1 MGSNLRI
8 VIAKPGL
15 DGHDRGAK
23 VVART
28 LRDAGH
34 EVIYTGL
41 RRTAKQIV
49 ETVRDEDARFLG
61 LSSLSGAHNH
71 LFPRVCELLIE
82 EGLSDVIVF
91 GGGIIPEDDRPALF
105 SSGIKA
111 IFGPGTPTNEI
122 LEFIDTASSMDDVG
136 VGAKTDWHWQST
148 AGGEILNLELINDAI
163 NGDRRSL
170 ARTLSGIEN
179 GTLNIMEIQQ
189 NADIPNRIDS
199 GNWKSLAITGAP
211 GVGKSCLIDKL
222 LSIWAGS
229 GMKIALLAIDP
240 SSPRTGGALLGDR
253 VRITSV
259 DDDSLKENI
268 YIRSIATRK
277 SSGNV
282 PLIVADMVEFLH
294 MAGWERVVIETV
306 GSGQSEV
313 RCAAIADRIVVV
325 EGPARGDG
333 VQAEKAGLLELADA
347 VIVNKSDLKGAEKH
361 AEELLESFE
370 LGLGDVPPVML
381 TSALNETGISE
392 AADALLDLPDTGRS
406 VRARWRERLL
416 AHYERK
422 ILESPDLEEILSLL
436 AVGSISV
443 DEAINTLVGR

>member
-1 MGSNLRI
+1 M
-8 VIAKPGL
+8 
-15 DGHDRGAK
+15 D
-23 VVART
+23 
-28 LRDAGH
+28 
-34 EVIYTGL
+34 
-41 RRTAKQIV
+41 
-49 ETVRDEDARFLG
+49 LG
-61 LSSLSGAHNH
+61 
-71 LFPRVCELLIE
+71 
-82 EGLSDVIVF
+82 
-91 GGGIIPEDDRPALF
+91 
-105 SSGIKA
+105 
-111 IFGPGTPTNEI
+111 
-122 LEFIDTASSMDDVG
+122 
-136 VGAKTDWHWQST
+136 Q
-148 AGGEILNLELINDAI
+148 INDAI

-170 ARTLSGIEN
+170 ARTLSAIEN
-179 GTLNIMEIQQ
+179 GSININDVKQ
-189 NADIPNRIDS
+189 NVKITSKLQAPN
-199 GNWKSLAITGAP
+199 WQSLAITGAP

-229 GMKIALLAIDP
+229 GLKVALLAIDP

-259 DDDSLKENI
+259 DDESLKDNI

-282 PLIVADMVEFLH
+282 PLIVADMVDFLH

-347 VIVNKSDLKGAEKH
+347 VIVNKSDLSGAEKH

-370 LGLGDVPPVML
+370 LGLGDAPPVML
-381 TSALNETGISE
+381 TSALNESGVAE
-392 AADALLDLPDTGRS
+392 AASVLLDLPDSGRS

-422 ILESPDLEEILSLL
+422 ILESAKLDDILSSL
-436 AVGSISV
+436 ATGSISI
-443 DEAINTLVGR
+443 DDALSILGGR

>member
-1 MGSNLRI
+1 MN
-8 VIAKPGL
+8 
-15 DGHDRGAK
+15 
-23 VVART
+23 
-28 LRDAGH
+28 
-34 EVIYTGL
+34 
-41 RRTAKQIV
+41 
-49 ETVRDEDARFLG
+49 
-61 LSSLSGAHNH
+61 
-71 LFPRVCELLIE
+71 
-82 EGLSDVIVF
+82 F
-91 GGGIIPEDDRPALF
+91 G
-105 SSGIKA
+105 
-111 IFGPGTPTNEI
+111 
-122 LEFIDTASSMDDVG
+122 
-136 VGAKTDWHWQST
+136 
-148 AGGEILNLELINDAI
+148 LINDAI

-189 NADIPNRIDS
+189 NADIPHRIDN
-199 GNWKSLAITGAP
+199 GNWNSLAITGAP

-229 GMKIALLAIDP
+229 GLKIALLAIDP

-259 DDDSLKENI
+259 DDDSLKEKI

-294 MAGWERVVIETV
+294 MAGWDRVVIETV

-347 VIVNKSDLKGAEKH
+347 VIVNKSDMKGAEKH

-381 TSALNETGISE
+381 TTALNGAGISD
-392 AADALLDLPDTGRS
+392 AANMLLHLPDTGRA

-422 ILESPDLEEILSLL
+422 ILESPDLDEILSLL

-443 DEAINTLVGR
+443 DEAINTLGGQ

>member
-1 MGSNLRI
+1 MNL
-8 VIAKPGL
+8 G
-15 DGHDRGAK
+15 
-23 VVART
+23 
-28 LRDAGH
+28 
-34 EVIYTGL
+34 
-41 RRTAKQIV
+41 
-49 ETVRDEDARFLG
+49 
-61 LSSLSGAHNH
+61 
-71 LFPRVCELLIE
+71 
-82 EGLSDVIVF
+82 
-91 GGGIIPEDDRPALF
+91 
-105 SSGIKA
+105 
-111 IFGPGTPTNEI
+111 
-122 LEFIDTASSMDDVG
+122 
-136 VGAKTDWHWQST
+136 
-148 AGGEILNLELINDAI
+148 LINDAI

-189 NADIPNRIDS
+189 NADIPHRIDT

-229 GMKIALLAIDP
+229 GIKIALLAIDP

-370 LGLGDVPPVML
+370 LGLRDVPPVML

-422 ILESPDLEEILSLL
+422 ILESPDLDEVLSLL

-443 DEAINTLVGR
+443 DEAINTLGGQ

>member
-1 MGSNLRI
+1 MNL
-8 VIAKPGL
+8 G
-15 DGHDRGAK
+15 
-23 VVART
+23 
-28 LRDAGH
+28 
-34 EVIYTGL
+34 
-41 RRTAKQIV
+41 
-49 ETVRDEDARFLG
+49 
-61 LSSLSGAHNH
+61 
-71 LFPRVCELLIE
+71 
-82 EGLSDVIVF
+82 
-91 GGGIIPEDDRPALF
+91 
-105 SSGIKA
+105 
-111 IFGPGTPTNEI
+111 
-122 LEFIDTASSMDDVG
+122 
-136 VGAKTDWHWQST
+136 
-148 AGGEILNLELINDAI
+148 LINDAI

-189 NADIPNRIDS
+189 NADIPHRIDS

-229 GMKIALLAIDP
+229 GIKIALLAIDP

-443 DEAINTLVGR
+443 DEAINTLGGQ

>member
-1 MGSNLRI
+1 M
-8 VIAKPGL
+8 
-15 DGHDRGAK
+15 D
-23 VVART
+23 
-28 LRDAGH
+28 
-34 EVIYTGL
+34 
-41 RRTAKQIV
+41 
-49 ETVRDEDARFLG
+49 LG
-61 LSSLSGAHNH
+61 
-71 LFPRVCELLIE
+71 
-82 EGLSDVIVF
+82 
-91 GGGIIPEDDRPALF
+91 
-105 SSGIKA
+105 
-111 IFGPGTPTNEI
+111 
-122 LEFIDTASSMDDVG
+122 
-136 VGAKTDWHWQST
+136 Q
-148 AGGEILNLELINDAI
+148 INDAI

-170 ARTLSGIEN
+170 ARTLSAIEN
-179 GTLNIMEIQQ
+179 GSININDVKQ
-189 NADIPNRIDS
+189 NVKITNKLQAPN
-199 GNWKSLAITGAP
+199 WQSLAITGAP

-229 GMKIALLAIDP
+229 GLKIALLAIDP

-259 DDDSLKENI
+259 DDESLKDNI

-282 PLIVADMVEFLH
+282 PLIVADMVDFLH

-347 VIVNKSDLKGAEKH
+347 VIVNKSDLSGAEKH

-370 LGLGDVPPVML
+370 LGLGDAPPVVL
-381 TSALNETGISE
+381 TSALNESGVDE
-392 AADALLDLPDTGRS
+392 AASVLLDLPDSGRS

-422 ILESPDLEEILSLL
+422 ILESPKLDDILSSL
-436 AVGSISV
+436 AIGSISI
-443 DEAINTLVGR
+443 DDALSTLGGR

>member
-1 MGSNLRI
+1 M
-8 VIAKPGL
+8 
-15 DGHDRGAK
+15 D
-23 VVART
+23 
-28 LRDAGH
+28 
-34 EVIYTGL
+34 
-41 RRTAKQIV
+41 
-49 ETVRDEDARFLG
+49 LG
-61 LSSLSGAHNH
+61 
-71 LFPRVCELLIE
+71 
-82 EGLSDVIVF
+82 
-91 GGGIIPEDDRPALF
+91 
-105 SSGIKA
+105 
-111 IFGPGTPTNEI
+111 
-122 LEFIDTASSMDDVG
+122 
-136 VGAKTDWHWQST
+136 Q
-148 AGGEILNLELINDAI
+148 INDAI

-170 ARTLSGIEN
+170 ARTLSAIEN
-179 GTLNIMEIQQ
+179 GSININDVKQ
-189 NADIPNRIDS
+189 NVKITNKLQAPN
-199 GNWKSLAITGAP
+199 WQSLAITGAP

-229 GMKIALLAIDP
+229 GLKIALLAIDP

-253 VRITSV
+253 VRITSI
-259 DDDSLKENI
+259 DDESLKDNI

-282 PLIVADMVEFLH
+282 PLIVADMVDFLH

-347 VIVNKSDLKGAEKH
+347 VIVNKSDLSGAEKH

-370 LGLGDVPPVML
+370 LGLGDAPPVML
-381 TSALNETGISE
+381 TSALNEDGVAE
-392 AADALLDLPDTGRS
+392 AASVLLDLPDSGRS

-422 ILESPDLEEILSLL
+422 ILESPKLDDILSSL
-436 AVGSISV
+436 AIGSISI
-443 DEAINTLVGR
+443 DDALSTLGGR

>member
-1 MGSNLRI
+1 M
-8 VIAKPGL
+8 
-15 DGHDRGAK
+15 D
-23 VVART
+23 
-28 LRDAGH
+28 
-34 EVIYTGL
+34 
-41 RRTAKQIV
+41 
-49 ETVRDEDARFLG
+49 LG
-61 LSSLSGAHNH
+61 
-71 LFPRVCELLIE
+71 
-82 EGLSDVIVF
+82 
-91 GGGIIPEDDRPALF
+91 
-105 SSGIKA
+105 
-111 IFGPGTPTNEI
+111 
-122 LEFIDTASSMDDVG
+122 
-136 VGAKTDWHWQST
+136 Q
-148 AGGEILNLELINDAI
+148 INDAI

-170 ARTLSGIEN
+170 ARTLSAIEN
-179 GTLNIMEIQQ
+179 GSININDVKQ
-189 NADIPNRIDS
+189 NVKITNKLQPPN
-199 GNWKSLAITGAP
+199 WQSLAITGAP

-229 GMKIALLAIDP
+229 GLKIALLAIDP

-259 DDDSLKENI
+259 DDESLKDNI

-282 PLIVADMVEFLH
+282 PLIVADMVDFLH
-294 MAGWERVVIETV
+294 VAGWERVVIETV

-347 VIVNKSDLKGAEKH
+347 VIVNKSDLSGAEKH

-370 LGLGDVPPVML
+370 LGLGDAPPVML
-381 TSALNETGISE
+381 TSALNESGVAE
-392 AADALLDLPDTGRS
+392 AASVLLDLPDSGRS

-422 ILESPDLEEILSLL
+422 ILESPKLDDILSSL
-436 AVGSISV
+436 AIGSISI
-443 DEAINTLVGR
+443 DDALTTLGER

>member
-1 MGSNLRI
+1 MNL
-8 VIAKPGL
+8 G
-15 DGHDRGAK
+15 
-23 VVART
+23 
-28 LRDAGH
+28 
-34 EVIYTGL
+34 
-41 RRTAKQIV
+41 
-49 ETVRDEDARFLG
+49 
-61 LSSLSGAHNH
+61 
-71 LFPRVCELLIE
+71 
-82 EGLSDVIVF
+82 
-91 GGGIIPEDDRPALF
+91 
-105 SSGIKA
+105 
-111 IFGPGTPTNEI
+111 
-122 LEFIDTASSMDDVG
+122 
-136 VGAKTDWHWQST
+136 
-148 AGGEILNLELINDAI
+148 LINDAI

-189 NADIPNRIDS
+189 NADIPRRIDT

-222 LSIWAGS
+222 LNIWAGS

-282 PLIVADMVEFLH
+282 PLIVADMIEFLH

-422 ILESPDLEEILSLL
+422 ILESPDLDEILSLL

-443 DEAINTLVGR
+443 DEAINTLGGQ

>member
-1 MGSNLRI
+1 M
-8 VIAKPGL
+8 
-15 DGHDRGAK
+15 D
-23 VVART
+23 
-28 LRDAGH
+28 
-34 EVIYTGL
+34 
-41 RRTAKQIV
+41 
-49 ETVRDEDARFLG
+49 LG
-61 LSSLSGAHNH
+61 
-71 LFPRVCELLIE
+71 
-82 EGLSDVIVF
+82 
-91 GGGIIPEDDRPALF
+91 
-105 SSGIKA
+105 
-111 IFGPGTPTNEI
+111 
-122 LEFIDTASSMDDVG
+122 
-136 VGAKTDWHWQST
+136 Q
-148 AGGEILNLELINDAI
+148 INDAI

-170 ARTLSGIEN
+170 ARTLSAIEN
-179 GTLNIMEIQQ
+179 GSININDVKQ
-189 NADIPNRIDS
+189 NVKITNKLQAPN
-199 GNWKSLAITGAP
+199 WQSLAITGAP

-229 GMKIALLAIDP
+229 GLKIALLAIDP

-259 DDDSLKENI
+259 DDESLKDNI

-282 PLIVADMVEFLH
+282 PLIVADMVDFLH

-347 VIVNKSDLKGAEKH
+347 VIVNKSDLSGAEKH

-370 LGLGDVPPVML
+370 LGLGDAPPVML
-381 TSALNETGISE
+381 TSALNESGVAE
-392 AADALLDLPDTGRS
+392 AASVLLDLPDSGRS

-422 ILESPDLEEILSLL
+422 ILESPKLDDILSSL
-436 AVGSISV
+436 AIGSISI
-443 DEAINTLVGR
+443 DDALSTLGGR

>member
-1 MGSNLRI
+1 M
-8 VIAKPGL
+8 
-15 DGHDRGAK
+15 D
-23 VVART
+23 
-28 LRDAGH
+28 
-34 EVIYTGL
+34 
-41 RRTAKQIV
+41 
-49 ETVRDEDARFLG
+49 LG
-61 LSSLSGAHNH
+61 
-71 LFPRVCELLIE
+71 
-82 EGLSDVIVF
+82 
-91 GGGIIPEDDRPALF
+91 
-105 SSGIKA
+105 
-111 IFGPGTPTNEI
+111 
-122 LEFIDTASSMDDVG
+122 
-136 VGAKTDWHWQST
+136 Q
-148 AGGEILNLELINDAI
+148 INDAI

-170 ARTLSGIEN
+170 ARTLSAIEN
-179 GTLNIMEIQQ
+179 GSININDVKQ
-189 NADIPNRIDS
+189 NVKITSKLQAPN
-199 GNWKSLAITGAP
+199 WQSLAITGAP

-229 GMKIALLAIDP
+229 GLKIALLAIDP

-259 DDDSLKENI
+259 DDESLKDNI

-282 PLIVADMVEFLH
+282 PLIVADMVDFLH

-347 VIVNKSDLKGAEKH
+347 VIVNKSDLSGAEKH

-370 LGLGDVPPVML
+370 LGLGDAPPVML
-381 TSALNETGISE
+381 TSALNESGVDE
-392 AADALLDLPDTGRS
+392 AASVLLDLPDSGRS

-422 ILESPDLEEILSLL
+422 ILESPKLDDILSSL
-436 AVGSISV
+436 AIGSISI
-443 DEAINTLVGR
+443 DDALSTLGGR

>member
-1 MGSNLRI
+1 MNL
-8 VIAKPGL
+8 G
-15 DGHDRGAK
+15 
-23 VVART
+23 
-28 LRDAGH
+28 
-34 EVIYTGL
+34 
-41 RRTAKQIV
+41 
-49 ETVRDEDARFLG
+49 
-61 LSSLSGAHNH
+61 
-71 LFPRVCELLIE
+71 
-82 EGLSDVIVF
+82 
-91 GGGIIPEDDRPALF
+91 
-105 SSGIKA
+105 
-111 IFGPGTPTNEI
+111 
-122 LEFIDTASSMDDVG
+122 
-136 VGAKTDWHWQST
+136 
-148 AGGEILNLELINDAI
+148 LINDAI

-189 NADIPNRIDS
+189 NADIPHRIDT

-222 LSIWAGS
+222 LNIWAGS

-282 PLIVADMVEFLH
+282 PLIVADMIEFLH

-370 LGLGDVPPVML
+370 LGLGDLPPVML

-392 AADALLDLPDTGRS
+392 AADVLLDLPDTGRS

-443 DEAINTLVGR
+443 DEAINTLGGQ

>member
-1 MGSNLRI
+1 MNL
-8 VIAKPGL
+8 G
-15 DGHDRGAK
+15 
-23 VVART
+23 
-28 LRDAGH
+28 
-34 EVIYTGL
+34 
-41 RRTAKQIV
+41 
-49 ETVRDEDARFLG
+49 
-61 LSSLSGAHNH
+61 
-71 LFPRVCELLIE
+71 
-82 EGLSDVIVF
+82 
-91 GGGIIPEDDRPALF
+91 
-105 SSGIKA
+105 
-111 IFGPGTPTNEI
+111 
-122 LEFIDTASSMDDVG
+122 
-136 VGAKTDWHWQST
+136 
-148 AGGEILNLELINDAI
+148 LINDAI

-179 GTLNIMEIQQ
+179 GTLKIMEIQQ
-189 NADIPNRIDS
+189 NADIPQIRDT

-443 DEAINTLVGR
+443 DEAINTLGGQ

>member
-1 MGSNLRI
+1 M
-8 VIAKPGL
+8 
-15 DGHDRGAK
+15 D
-23 VVART
+23 
-28 LRDAGH
+28 
-34 EVIYTGL
+34 
-41 RRTAKQIV
+41 
-49 ETVRDEDARFLG
+49 LG
-61 LSSLSGAHNH
+61 
-71 LFPRVCELLIE
+71 
-82 EGLSDVIVF
+82 
-91 GGGIIPEDDRPALF
+91 
-105 SSGIKA
+105 
-111 IFGPGTPTNEI
+111 
-122 LEFIDTASSMDDVG
+122 
-136 VGAKTDWHWQST
+136 Q
-148 AGGEILNLELINDAI
+148 INDAI

-170 ARTLSGIEN
+170 ARTLSAIEN
-179 GTLNIMEIQQ
+179 GSININDVKQ
-189 NADIPNRIDS
+189 NVKITNKLQAPN
-199 GNWKSLAITGAP
+199 WQSLAITGAP

-229 GMKIALLAIDP
+229 GLKIALLAIDP

-259 DDDSLKENI
+259 DDESLKDNI

-282 PLIVADMVEFLH
+282 PLIVADMVDFLH
-294 MAGWERVVIETV
+294 IAGWERVVIETV

-347 VIVNKSDLKGAEKH
+347 VIVNKSDLSGAEKH

-370 LGLGDVPPVML
+370 LGLGDAPPVML
-381 TSALNETGISE
+381 TSALNESGVAE
-392 AADALLDLPDTGRS
+392 AASVLLDLPDSGRS

-422 ILESPDLEEILSLL
+422 ILESPRLDDILSSL
-436 AVGSISV
+436 AIGSISI
-443 DEAINTLVGR
+443 DEALSTLGGR

>member
-1 MGSNLRI
+1 M
-8 VIAKPGL
+8 
-15 DGHDRGAK
+15 D
-23 VVART
+23 
-28 LRDAGH
+28 
-34 EVIYTGL
+34 
-41 RRTAKQIV
+41 
-49 ETVRDEDARFLG
+49 LG
-61 LSSLSGAHNH
+61 
-71 LFPRVCELLIE
+71 
-82 EGLSDVIVF
+82 
-91 GGGIIPEDDRPALF
+91 
-105 SSGIKA
+105 
-111 IFGPGTPTNEI
+111 
-122 LEFIDTASSMDDVG
+122 
-136 VGAKTDWHWQST
+136 Q
-148 AGGEILNLELINDAI
+148 INDAI

-170 ARTLSGIEN
+170 ARTLSAIEN
-179 GTLNIMEIQQ
+179 GSININDVKQ
-189 NADIPNRIDS
+189 NVKITNKLQAPN
-199 GNWKSLAITGAP
+199 WQSLAITGAP

-229 GMKIALLAIDP
+229 GLKIALLAIDP

-253 VRITSV
+253 VRITSI
-259 DDDSLKENI
+259 DDESLKDNI

-282 PLIVADMVEFLH
+282 PLIVADMVDFLH

-347 VIVNKSDLKGAEKH
+347 VIVNKSDLSGAEKH

-370 LGLGDVPPVML
+370 LGLGDAPPVML
-381 TSALNETGISE
+381 TSALNESGVDE
-392 AADALLDLPDTGRS
+392 AASVLLDLPDSGRS

-422 ILESPDLEEILSLL
+422 ILESPKLDDILSSL
-436 AVGSISV
+436 AIGSISI
-443 DEAINTLVGR
+443 DDALSTLGGR

>member
-1 MGSNLRI
+1 MNL
-8 VIAKPGL
+8 G
-15 DGHDRGAK
+15 
-23 VVART
+23 
-28 LRDAGH
+28 
-34 EVIYTGL
+34 
-41 RRTAKQIV
+41 
-49 ETVRDEDARFLG
+49 
-61 LSSLSGAHNH
+61 
-71 LFPRVCELLIE
+71 
-82 EGLSDVIVF
+82 
-91 GGGIIPEDDRPALF
+91 
-105 SSGIKA
+105 
-111 IFGPGTPTNEI
+111 
-122 LEFIDTASSMDDVG
+122 
-136 VGAKTDWHWQST
+136 
-148 AGGEILNLELINDAI
+148 LINDAI

-189 NADIPNRIDS
+189 NADIPHRIDS

-229 GMKIALLAIDP
+229 GIKIALLAIDP

-392 AADALLDLPDTGRS
+392 AADTLLDLPDTGRS

-443 DEAINTLVGR
+443 DEAVNTLGGQ

>member
-1 MGSNLRI
+1 MNL
-8 VIAKPGL
+8 G
-15 DGHDRGAK
+15 
-23 VVART
+23 
-28 LRDAGH
+28 
-34 EVIYTGL
+34 
-41 RRTAKQIV
+41 
-49 ETVRDEDARFLG
+49 
-61 LSSLSGAHNH
+61 
-71 LFPRVCELLIE
+71 
-82 EGLSDVIVF
+82 
-91 GGGIIPEDDRPALF
+91 
-105 SSGIKA
+105 
-111 IFGPGTPTNEI
+111 
-122 LEFIDTASSMDDVG
+122 
-136 VGAKTDWHWQST
+136 
-148 AGGEILNLELINDAI
+148 LINDAI

-189 NADIPNRIDS
+189 NADIPHRIDS

-222 LSIWAGS
+222 LNIWAGS

-282 PLIVADMVEFLH
+282 PLIVADMIEFLH

-406 VRARWRERLL
+406 VRARWRRDYLL
-416 AHYERK
+416 IMSEK
-422 ILESPDLEEILSLL
+422 SLNHL
-436 AVGSISV
+436 IW
-443 DEAINTLVGR
+443 TKFYLCWR

>member
-1 MGSNLRI
+1 
-8 VIAKPGL
+8 
-15 DGHDRGAK
+15 
-23 VVART
+23 
-28 LRDAGH
+28 
-34 EVIYTGL
+34 
-41 RRTAKQIV
+41 
-49 ETVRDEDARFLG
+49 
-61 LSSLSGAHNH
+61 
-71 LFPRVCELLIE
+71 
-82 EGLSDVIVF
+82 
-91 GGGIIPEDDRPALF
+91 
-105 SSGIKA
+105 
-111 IFGPGTPTNEI
+111 
-122 LEFIDTASSMDDVG
+122 
-136 VGAKTDWHWQST
+136 
-148 AGGEILNLELINDAI
+148 LNLGLINDAI

-189 NADIPNRIDS
+189 NADIPHRIDT

-222 LSIWAGS
+222 LNIWAGS

-253 VRITSV
+253 VRITSA
-259 DDDSLKENI
+259 DDDSIKENI

-436 AVGSISV
+436 AAGSISV
-443 DEAINTLVGR
+443 DEAINTLGGR

>member
-1 MGSNLRI
+1 MNL
-8 VIAKPGL
+8 G
-15 DGHDRGAK
+15 
-23 VVART
+23 
-28 LRDAGH
+28 
-34 EVIYTGL
+34 
-41 RRTAKQIV
+41 
-49 ETVRDEDARFLG
+49 
-61 LSSLSGAHNH
+61 
-71 LFPRVCELLIE
+71 
-82 EGLSDVIVF
+82 
-91 GGGIIPEDDRPALF
+91 
-105 SSGIKA
+105 
-111 IFGPGTPTNEI
+111 
-122 LEFIDTASSMDDVG
+122 
-136 VGAKTDWHWQST
+136 
-148 AGGEILNLELINDAI
+148 LINDAI

-189 NADIPNRIDS
+189 NADIPHRIGT

-229 GMKIALLAIDP
+229 GIKIALLAIDP

-392 AADALLDLPDTGRS
+392 AADALLHLPDTGRS

-443 DEAINTLVGR
+443 DEAINTLGGKKNE

>member
-1 MGSNLRI
+1 M
-8 VIAKPGL
+8 
-15 DGHDRGAK
+15 D
-23 VVART
+23 
-28 LRDAGH
+28 
-34 EVIYTGL
+34 
-41 RRTAKQIV
+41 
-49 ETVRDEDARFLG
+49 LG
-61 LSSLSGAHNH
+61 
-71 LFPRVCELLIE
+71 
-82 EGLSDVIVF
+82 
-91 GGGIIPEDDRPALF
+91 
-105 SSGIKA
+105 
-111 IFGPGTPTNEI
+111 
-122 LEFIDTASSMDDVG
+122 
-136 VGAKTDWHWQST
+136 Q
-148 AGGEILNLELINDAI
+148 INDAI

-170 ARTLSGIEN
+170 ARTLSAIEN
-179 GTLNIMEIQQ
+179 GSININDVKQ
-189 NADIPNRIDS
+189 NVKITNKLQAPN
-199 GNWKSLAITGAP
+199 WQSLAITGAP

-229 GMKIALLAIDP
+229 GLKIALLAIDP

-259 DDDSLKENI
+259 DDESLKDNI

-282 PLIVADMVEFLH
+282 PLIVADMVDFLH
-294 MAGWERVVIETV
+294 VAGWERVVIETV

-347 VIVNKSDLKGAEKH
+347 VIVNKSDLSGAEKH

-370 LGLGDVPPVML
+370 LGLGDAPPVML
-381 TSALNETGISE
+381 TSALNEDGVAE
-392 AADALLDLPDTGRS
+392 AASVLLDLPDSGRS

-422 ILESPDLEEILSLL
+422 ILESPKLDDILSSL
-436 AVGSISV
+436 AIGSISI
-443 DEAINTLVGR
+443 DDALNTLGGR